1 VLLGAAIVLAAA
13 TPTQAILHG
22 RAAAYPNRA
31 MRGEKL
37 PAKHTL
43 RVSDTGNSL
52 SQRYYGS
59 RAGALSILWTNGLKR
74 WPPSKRIVASQRYHT
89 GDTIVLPKPPKASI
103 NPPRRSN
110 AGIKERR
117 R

>member
-1 VLLGAAIVLAAA
+1 
-13 TPTQAILHG
+13 
-22 RAAAYPNRA
+22 

-37 PAKHTL
+37 LAQHTL

-59 RAGALSILWTNGLKR
+59 RGGALTILWSNALKR
-74 WPPSKRIVASQRYHT
+74 WPPSKRIVASQRYQA
-89 GDTIVLPKPPKASI
+89 GAAIVIPKPPKASI
-103 NPPRRSN
+103 NPPPRSN

-117 R
+117 T